1 MPKCSVPCS
10 TEMVSWKK
18 DCRNKSAHK
27 GQHYKWEYLREIPQ
41 EVQGGEGDGCMW
53 TLFSKYLFTHQ
64 YQFDNL
70 IILLTSCVSW
80 THNTWWMSLST
91 SNISCLCKHTCT
103 THVWNV
109 DKISF
114 TRSIKANMKPT
125 NPPPPSCPCILTQ
138 INPARTCHRSPAAVR
153 NCRKAALLIV
163 CKSDGALRS
172 YSQNRICIEEIQNT
186 SIQYTILTCRIEVNG
201 K

>member
-18 DCRNKSAHK
+18 DCRNKSALK

-125 NPPPPSCPCILTQ
+125 NPPPLPVPASWPKLT
-138 INPARTCHRSPAAVR
+138 PHAHVTGHRQQWETVERPLSSLSANLMEHFEATVR
-153 NCRKAALLIV
+153 IV
-163 CKSDGALRS
+163 FVLKKFKTL
-172 YSQNRICIEEIQNT
+172 
-186 SIQYTILTCRIEVNG
+186 QYNIRFWPVG
-201 K
+201 SR